1 MGSTDEAFCLK
12 WNDFS
17 ESLSSSLGSQLHC
30 KDLQDVTLQCG
41 TQALQCHRLVLAT
54 CSEWFSGVFRALSAG
69 PQAVKHPVVVMWDAS
84 ARDMALLL
92 DFMYNGVVNVK
103 QENLN
108 TFLALAERLS
118 VRGLTQAQ
126 AESTQSRS
134 NTSTT
139 RTTKVVSGPGPVAI
153 NSGAKSSQSSSQ
165 AEASGSSSGAEARL
179 QVTEAQD
186 IEEVAVVKQ
195 EQGHY
200 LETTGEE
207 NYEENYDANYYDDPG
222 MMEYDSSQNII
233 NSKVPRPSSL
243 VPSAMAL
250 LPTSIHFMKQRQSN
264 ESSFRTD
271 GRLLNKPGFCDICGK
286 NYRNISIHFEDKH
299 AQNKNPIPCPLCGK
313 SFSST
318 NSLRVHK
325 STYHREFKQDM
336 K

>member
-54 CSEWFSGVFRALSAG
+54 CSEWFSGGFRALSAG

-126 AESTQSRS
+126 AESTQSR
-134 NTSTT
+134 
-139 RTTKVVSGPGPVAI
+139 
-153 NSGAKSSQSSSQ
+153 
-165 AEASGSSSGAEARL
+165 
-179 QVTEAQD
+179 
-186 IEEVAVVKQ
+186 
-195 EQGHY
+195 
-200 LETTGEE
+200 
-207 NYEENYDANYYDDPG
+207 
-222 MMEYDSSQNII
+222 
-233 NSKVPRPSSL
+233 
-243 VPSAMAL
+243 
-250 LPTSIHFMKQRQSN
+250 
-264 ESSFRTD
+264 
-271 GRLLNKPGFCDICGK
+271 
-286 NYRNISIHFEDKH
+286 
-299 AQNKNPIPCPLCGK
+299 
-313 SFSST
+313 
-318 NSLRVHK
+318 
-325 STYHREFKQDM
+325 
-336 K
+336 

>member
-139 RTTKVVSGPGPVAI
+139 RTTKVVSGPGPAAT

-233 NSKVPRPSSL
+233 NSKGGFINGPGLCPYCQ
-243 VPSAMAL
+243 
-250 LPTSIHFMKQRQSN
+250 KQFAKLS
-264 ESSFRTD
+264 
-271 GRLLNKPGFCDICGK
+271 
-286 NYRNISIHFEDKH
+286 YHMEDKH
-299 AQNKNPIPCPLCGK
+299 FPKPTPCTECDK
-313 SFSST
+313 VFSSA
-318 NSLRVHK
+318 NKMRSHRSLH
-325 STYHREFKQDM
+325 HRRQQYAQ
-336 K
+336 